1 VLSAVSPRDSGGA
14 PEQRSLLWGSK
25 IEMLSST
32 ELELSPLVTR
42 EGGVPREGAT
52 PGGEVGLW
60 AAEAVM
66 DGGGSAVPPALPTW
80 GCELGKFGA
89 GGISQS

>member
-1 VLSAVSPRDSGGA
+1 MLSAVSPRDSGGA

-32 ELELSPLVTR
+32 ELELSPLVTG
-42 EGGVPREGAT
+42 EGGVPR
-52 PGGEVGLW
+52 GGEVGLW

-80 GCELGKFGA
+80 GCELGKFRA